1 MQFKETPSIM
11 QILNAIRDIKSL
23 NLFNALILGDQ
34 KAHDLMV
41 KFSISRKE
49 FYSRISKLI
58 RVGMIKYTA
67 GRYSITAFGRVIH
80 EIQLALRIAVESYS
94 KPYNSDPNNSSL
106 NEIGIEYDEQVMIAN
121 YVIK

>member
-1 MQFKETPSIM
+1 M

-49 FYSRISKLI
+49 FYSRISKLL

-121 YVIK
+121 YMIK

>member
-49 FYSRISKLI
+49 FYSRISKLL

>member
-49 FYSRISKLI
+49 FYSRISKLL
-58 RVGMIKYTA
+58 RVGMIKCTA